1 MGKVDRVS
9 GSPQEHALMNTSG
22 LFTTRFVHVL
32 AVVALLLG
40 FAWPGTTLQAAEK
53 SITDGVEQAAKDAQ
67 KSVEEAGKTA
77 ADKIEQ
83 LWHSIEG
90 QRIKNRTRDEIVA
103 WVIMGILVGGL
114 AGTFSAYGTSGMGRF
129 INLVFGLI
137 GAFIGGVL
145 AAMTQLDFG
154 WGPVLIRYEE
164 LLLSFVGAAMIVLL
178 ARWMRNRSG
187 KKTAEK
193 K

>member
-1 MGKVDRVS
+1 MKTAKLSFARIL
-9 GSPQEHALMNTSG
+9 PALALIT
-22 LFTTRFVHVL
+22 L
-32 AVVALLLG
+32 ALLC
-40 FAWPGTTLQAAEK
+40 AWPGTPLMAADKSLTDSVEK
-53 SITDGVEQAAKDAQ
+53 AAKDAT

-83 LWHSIEG
+83 LWQSIES

-114 AGTFSAYGTSGMGRF
+114 AGTFSAYATTGMGRF
-129 INLVFGLI
+129 INLIFGLI

-145 AAMTQLDFG
+145 ATMTHLDFG

-164 LLLSFVGAAMIVLL
+164 LLLSFVGAAVIVLF

-187 KKTAEK
+187 KKTAAK

>member
-1 MGKVDRVS
+1 MKTAKLPFARLF
-9 GSPQEHALMNTSG
+9 PALALIT
-22 LFTTRFVHVL
+22 L
-32 AVVALLLG
+32 ALLW
-40 FAWPGTTLQAAEK
+40 ASPGTPLIAADKSLTDSVEK
-53 SITDGVEQAAKDAQ
+53 AAKDAT

-114 AGTFSAYGTSGMGRF
+114 AGTFSAYGASGMGRF

-164 LLLSFVGAAMIVLL
+164 LLLSFVGAAVIVLL

>member
-1 MGKVDRVS
+1 MK
-9 GSPQEHALMNTSG
+9 
-22 LFTTRFVHVL
+22 TTRLFINRFSPVSIFVAL
-32 AVVALLLG
+32 ALLLG
-40 FAWPGTTLQAAEK
+40 WPGSMTLAADK
-53 SITDGVEQAAKDAQ
+53 SITDSVEKAAKDAT

-77 ADKIEQ
+77 ADKIDQ
-83 LWHSIEG
+83 LWQSIEG
-90 QRIKNRTRDEIVA
+90 QRIKNRTPDEIVA

-114 AGTFSAYGTSGMGRF
+114 AGTFSAYGTTGMGRF
-129 INLVFGLI
+129 INLIFGLI
-137 GAFIGGVL
+137 GAFVGGVL
-145 AAMTQLDFG
+145 ASLTQLDLG

-164 LLLSFVGAAMIVLL
+164 LLLSFVGAAVIVLF